1 MEHQSLACRFESL
14 EPVAPVIHPFELLN
28 FRTLACSEGGVE
40 VFSIRIVQ
48 RAVCGIHVWLGRATR
63 RPYFGWIAFQGA
75 DVAYSMTKVSIND
88 TSYQSTTQRARAHAS
103 HHPTHGPPQ
112 RGWGG
117 VGVHHSGG
125 AGGVDNAT
133 ACAAVAQH
141 GEATY
146 KGVTQSPHALRRP
159 CTFASSSHACA
170 RVLGNGAR
178 RACAL
183 AKKKSSGVVQA
194 RAVNRT
200 ECGGRWLHPRFLRQ
214 AAEQMRAPKTGR
226 TPSPDS

>member
-14 EPVAPVIHPFELLN
+14 EPVALVIHPFELLK
-28 FRTLACSEGGVE
+28 FRTLGCSEGGVE

-133 ACAAVAQH
+133 ACAAVARH

-146 KGVTQSPHALRRP
+146 KGMTQSPHALRCS
-159 CTFASSSHACA
+159 CTFAPSSHACA
-170 RVLGNGAR
+170 THAGGWRAR
-178 RACAL
+178 RACVL
-183 AKKKSSGVVQA
+183 TKK
-194 RAVNRT
+194 
-200 ECGGRWLHPRFLRQ
+200 
-214 AAEQMRAPKTGR
+214 M
-226 TPSPDS
+226 

>member
-1 MEHQSLACRFESL
+1 M
-14 EPVAPVIHPFELLN
+14 
-28 FRTLACSEGGVE
+28 
-40 VFSIRIVQ
+40 
-48 RAVCGIHVWLGRATR
+48 CGIHVWLGRATR

-146 KGVTQSPHALRRP
+146 KGMTQSPHALRCS
-159 CTFASSSHACA
+159 CTFAPSSHACA
-170 RVLGNGAR
+170 THTGGWRAR
-178 RACAL
+178 ARHAFAL
-183 AKKKSSGVVQA
+183 AKKMQRRCASKRGKSDRV
-194 RAVNRT
+194 
-200 ECGGRWLHPRFLRQ
+200 RW
-214 AAEQMRAPKTGR
+214 
-226 TPSPDS
+226 

>member
-14 EPVAPVIHPFELLN
+14 EPVALVIHPFELLK
-28 FRTLACSEGGVE
+28 FRTLGCSEGGVE

-146 KGVTQSPHALRRP
+146 KGMTQSPHALRRS
-159 CTFASSSHACA
+159 CTFAPSSHACA
-170 RVLGNGAR
+170 THAGGWRAR
-178 RACAL
+178 RACVL
-183 AKKKSSGVVQA
+183 AKKNVAALCKQA
-194 RAVNRT
+194 R
-200 ECGGRWLHPRFLRQ
+200 
-214 AAEQMRAPKTGR
+214 
-226 TPSPDS
+226 